1 MFQNEEA
8 DMKNRFPVRTVFL
21 LAAVI
26 AFFALLVGCSGVQL
40 RESITVEAGSP
51 LPEARAFLV
60 EDNAE
65 TEISY
70 LTRAETAVPGSYEVT
85 LLCKDK
91 EYTAQVIVED
101 TVCPAGKT
109 QDLTAY
115 PHAIPAAEDFIL
127 EVTDVTNVTIRFAA
141 EPDRTLAGEQTV
153 TLVLTDASGNTTEL
167 TAVLTL
173 IIDNEAPVLEGVSDK
188 LLYIGDTVAYRAGVT
203 VTDNMDESPVLTIDS
218 GAVDLTRPGVYE
230 VIYTAADKSG
240 NTVSQTVTVT
250 ILEKKEEYA
259 DLETIY
265 AAVDK
270 RIAQLHLSEMDTR
283 TQVETIYHWA
293 RTNLSYSDGSSKDD
307 WLQGAYEMLTKHSGD
322 CFSYFSV
329 TKLMFER
336 LGIPNIDVRKVKN
349 YEGDSNHYWSLVSV
363 DGGQTYYHFD
373 ATPRKGEGDDFCLVT
388 DAFLDAYSAAHNNCH
403 NRDKT
408 LYPATPEA

>member
-1 MFQNEEA
+1 MFIKKRFFSMFQNEEA

-85 LLCKDK
+85 LLCKEK

-141 EPDRTLAGEQTV
+141 EPDRTLAGEQIV

-250 ILEKKEEYA
+250 ILEKKEEGAAILLCSA
-259 DLETIY
+259 DLDEVLRLSDRVITIY
-265 AAVDK
+265 EGRITGEFDK
-270 RIAQLHLSEMDTR
+270 HHLEKTEIGYYMT
-283 TQVETIYHWA
+283 
-293 RTNLSYSDGSSKDD
+293 GSREEVH
-307 WLQGAYEMLTKHSGD
+307 Q
-322 CFSYFSV
+322 
-329 TKLMFER
+329 
-336 LGIPNIDVRKVKN
+336 
-349 YEGDSNHYWSLVSV
+349 
-363 DGGQTYYHFD
+363 
-373 ATPRKGEGDDFCLVT
+373 
-388 DAFLDAYSAAHNNCH
+388 
-403 NRDKT
+403 
-408 LYPATPEA
+408 